1 MINAPISLPQNSV
14 VQDTAPA
21 IQTQIATM
29 EDFALAPEILLR
41 RKKALNTVMSSI
53 MKEETHF
60 GKIPGCGNRPTLLKP
75 GAEVIASTFQL
86 CPRYRIGRTDLE
98 SGHREYEI
106 TCELYTPA
114 GGFVGQGVGSCSTM
128 EGKYRFRTGDGEVT
142 NVPVPK
148 GYWDSRNPKILKQ
161 TANAAGFE
169 GDKFGTKKD
178 DSGKWMISTHGER
191 VEHDNP
197 ADYYNT
203 VLKMGKKRAFV
214 DAVLT
219 ATGASDIFTQDI
231 EDMPETIP
239 GARRQPQ
246 NAGYRQDAAP
256 QPNPTAQMDD
266 MPDGFGMQ
274 PNGAKDAGD
283 VPLTDNQ
290 KRKIF
295 GACKAKGISLDEM
308 CLSLSENNSFDRQIL
323 RVTDM
328 TKAEA
333 STLIQWLDEGA
344 LDFLSSNNTATE
356 A

>member
-29 EDFALAPEILLR
+29 ESYTMAPETLVH
-41 RKKALNTVMSSI
+41 RKQVLKIVMERI
-53 MKEETHF
+53 MKADTHY
-60 GKIPGCGNRPTLLKP
+60 GKVPGCGDKPTLLKP
-75 GAEVIASTFQL
+75 GAEAISSTFQL
-86 CPRYRIGRTDLE
+86 CPRYKIDRTALDG
-98 SGHREYEI
+98 GHREYEI
-106 TCELYTPA
+106 ICELYTPA
-114 GGFVGQGVGSCSTM
+114 GGFVGQGVGACSTM
-128 EGKYRFRTGDGEVT
+128 EGKYRFRRAGHKCPECGNEETIIKGKQQYGGGWICYAKKGGCGAKFNDGDPRIENQEIG
-142 NVPVPK
+142 
-148 GYWDSRNPKILKQ
+148 
-161 TANAAGFE
+161 
-169 GDKFGTKKD
+169 
-178 DSGKWMISTHGER
+178 R

-344 LDFLSSNNTATE
+344 LDFLSSNNTA
-356 A
+356 AGA